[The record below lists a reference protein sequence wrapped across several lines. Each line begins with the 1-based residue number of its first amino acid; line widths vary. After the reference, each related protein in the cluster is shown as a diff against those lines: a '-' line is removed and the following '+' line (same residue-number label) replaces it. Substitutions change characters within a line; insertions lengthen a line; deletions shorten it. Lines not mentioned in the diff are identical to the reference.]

1 MMFYNTS
8 ELNFRAISNRTSDHN
23 AEFDKRNEH
32 VLMCVS
38 QCVCETE
45 KTIRI
50 TESEGLREMK
60 KREIKS
66 LGWCGCTAT
75 PRLHVF
81 TSHKCL

>member
-8 ELNFRAISNRTSDHN
+8 ELNFRAISNRTSDPN

-66 LGWCGCTAT
+66 LGVGALQ
-75 PRLHVF
+75 PLGYMSLHPINVF
-81 TSHKCL
+81 N